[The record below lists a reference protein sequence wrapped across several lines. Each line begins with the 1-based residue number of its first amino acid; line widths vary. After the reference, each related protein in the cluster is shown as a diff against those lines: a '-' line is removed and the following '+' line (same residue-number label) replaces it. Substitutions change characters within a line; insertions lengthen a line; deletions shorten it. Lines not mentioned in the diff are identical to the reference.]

1 MWRPCRDEG
10 DGVSP
15 RRCRVTAMTFRGTS
29 KIETGYTLQVPAF
42 VQVGDKIR
50 VSTEDGQYV
59 ERA

>member
-1 MWRPCRDEG
+1 MNFEVIDTIG
-10 DGVSP
+10 GIVKGN
-15 RRCRVTAMTFRGTS
+15 TANAITKEAT
-29 KIETGYTLQVPAF
+29 IETGYTLQVPTF